1 MRIPIIVPTMLCV
14 AAGTVHAVE
23 FSGIEIGGFASLG
36 YVESSD
42 NNYLADGSADGS
54 WEMNNV
60 GVNLG
65 YQATDRLRFAAQI
78 YASNLGNA
86 TEDAGYEEDFLVP
99 NYTWKNGGVALDLIF
114 GQYQFADQI
123 GVRLGRVKQTY
134 GLYNEVRD
142 IDAVRASATLPQSV
156 YDDRSRESDFAVN
169 GGAIFGSIDA
179 RSAGSFEYTV
189 FGGMTDIPMNGT
201 TANQYVTNE
210 FELEE
215 LEGGDVL
222 GGQVMWNTPL
232 DGLRIGLSA
241 RRATDQKA
249 KVHFNSDLTVYTAAP
264 GLYYNLPDETM
275 DVTSDRDSYL
285 LSLEYTWNDLVVQ
298 GEFQRIKTEQ
308 RYSLSQINLVPSVGF
323 LPAQSQSISSDE
335 STSEGWYL
343 MAAYRLGVV
352 DAGGM
357 ASIYYSDIDN
367 RDTKATNSHQYDFG
381 VFVRYDT
388 PIEGLIVKAEG
399 HYVEGAALLNVPD
412 KQSGYF
418 GATSIATEYWTYFVL
433 KTAYSF

>member
-1 MRIPIIVPTMLCV
+1 MRLPIIAPTLLCLAV
-14 AAGTVHAVE
+14 GSVQAVE
-23 FSGIEIGGFASLG
+23 FAGIEVGGFASLG

-54 WEMNNV
+54 WELNNV
-60 GVNLG
+60 GINLG
-65 YQATDRLRFAAQI
+65 YQATDRLRFAAQV

-86 TEDAGYEEDFLVP
+86 TEDARYEEDFLAP
-99 NYTWKNGGVALDLIF
+99 SYTWKNGGVALDLLF
-114 GQYQFADQI
+114 AQYQFADQI

-169 GGAIFGSIDA
+169 GGAIYGSIDA
-179 RSAGSFEYTV
+179 RGAGGFEYTV
-189 FGGMTDIPMNGT
+189 FGGTTDIPMNGT
-201 TANQYVTNE
+201 TANQYVTAE
-210 FELEE
+210 FELEDLDAGE
-215 LEGGDVL
+215 IL
-222 GGQVMWNTPL
+222 GGQVMWTTPL
-232 DGLRIGLSA
+232 DGLRLGFSA
-241 RRATDQKA
+241 RRVTDQKA
-249 KVHFNSDLTVYTAAP
+249 KVHFNSDLTVFTIAP
-264 GLYYNLPDETM
+264 GLYYNLPDENM
-275 DVTSDRDSYL
+275 DVTTDRDSYL
-285 LSLEYTWNDLVVQ
+285 LSLEYTWNDLVLQ

-308 RYSLSQINLVPSVGF
+308 RYSLSKINLVPSSIF

-343 MAAYRLGVV
+343 MASYRLGMMDV
-352 DAGGM
+352 GGM

-367 RDTKATNSHQYDFG
+367 RDTKAVNSHQYDYG
-381 VFVRYDT
+381 LFVRYDT
-388 PIEGLIVKAEG
+388 PIDGLIVKAEG

-418 GATSIATEYWTYFVL
+418 RATSTATEYWTYFVL

>member
-1 MRIPIIVPTMLCV
+1 MRLPIIAPTLLCLAV
-14 AAGTVHAVE
+14 GSVQAVE
-23 FSGIEIGGFASLG
+23 FSGIEVGGFTSLG

-54 WEMNNV
+54 WELNNL
-60 GVNLG
+60 GINLG
-65 YQATDRLRFAAQI
+65 YQATDRLRFAAQV
-78 YASNLGNA
+78 YASNLGNT
-86 TEDAGYEEDFLVP
+86 TEDARYETDFLAP
-99 NYTWKNGGVALDLIF
+99 SYSWKNGGVALDLLF
-114 GQYQFADQI
+114 GQYQFADQL

-134 GLYNEVRD
+134 GLYNEIRD

-169 GGAIFGSIDA
+169 GGALFGSIDA
-179 RSAGSFEYTV
+179 RGAGSFEYTV
-189 FGGMTDIPMNGT
+189 FGGTTNIPMNGT

-210 FELEE
+210 FALED
-215 LEGGDVL
+215 LEAGRIL
-222 GGQVMWNTPL
+222 GGQIMWSTPL
-232 DGLRIGLSA
+232 DGLRLGFSV
-241 RRATDQKA
+241 RRVSDQKA
-249 KVHFNSDLTVYTAAP
+249 NIHFNSDLTVFTIAP
-264 GLYYNLPDETM
+264 GLYYNLPDESM
-275 DVTSDRDSYL
+275 DVTTDRDSYL

-298 GEFQRIKTEQ
+298 GEFQRIKTKQ
-308 RYSLSQINLVPSVGF
+308 RYSLNQINLVPSAGF
-323 LPAQSQSISSDE
+323 LPAQSQSLSSDV

-399 HYVEGAALLNVPD
+399 HYVEGVAMLNVPD
-412 KQSGYF
+412 KQNGYF
-418 GATSIATEYWTYFVL
+418 QATPIATEYWTYFVL